1 MYDQLIAYLNTNNY
15 IGNNQYGFC
24 AEHST
29 EHAILELIDRVRLVL
44 DRGFT
49 PIAVYLDLS
58 KAFDSLNSEILLF
71 NLYYYGARGSTFR
84 WFETYL
90 ENRQHYD
97 EFNNCTSVV
106 ATTNF
111 GVPQGSILGPL
122 LFTIYVNDLDLSS
135 TFYNF
140 VKYADDTTLL
150 HISNDIT
157 CNEQFITNVNDELD
171 NVYKWLCAN
180 KLS

>member
-1 MYDQLIAYLNTNNY
+1 MIGVLHLSKY
-15 IGNNQYGFC
+15 I
-24 AEHST
+24 S
-29 EHAILELIDRVRLVL
+29 
-44 DRGFT
+44 
-49 PIAVYLDLS
+49 DLS

-71 NLYYYGARGSTFR
+71 KLYYYGARGSTSR

-90 ENRQHYD
+90 ENRQQYV

-106 ATTNF
+106 ATTNL
-111 GVPQGSILGPL
+111 GVPQGSILGSL

-135 TFYNF
+135 TFFYF

-150 HISNDIT
+150 HINNDIT
-157 CNEQFITNVNDELD
+157 CKEQFITNVNDELD

-180 KLS
+180 KLSLNINKTKYMIFHNRGKKIDNIPKMQLKTFY